1 MKKAWKIILFVCCFI
16 SLLSSLQIL
25 YNQSSVITALKFILP
40 QIYGSYSWLI
50 IQLLRMLLLLAAC
63 VLSFINM
70 FSPKKSA

>member
-1 MKKAWKIILFVCCFI
+1 MKKVWKIILFVCCFI

-50 IQLLRMLLLLAAC
+50 IQLLRVLLLLAAC